1 MECYRI
7 KQNGKVIIDGPVYVA
22 NSFLDRFFGLMGR
35 KKIDEEEGL
44 LLKNTSSIHTSF
56 MKFTIDVIYLNKDY
70 NVIYKETVK
79 PWRVGKI
86 VKGCKH
92 VIELNE
98 NKKDRFQLDK
108 IEIEKR

>member
-79 PWRVGKI
+79 PWKIGKI
-86 VKGCKH
+86 V
-92 VIELNE
+92 I
-98 NKKDRFQLDK
+98 
-108 IEIEKR
+108 